1 MATIARLTVNWTGF
15 AGGPGFSA
23 FHFAPAAGPDVTQ
36 AVVNDAVTRL
46 DTYLNAWNAKIPPSV
61 SSRINST
68 VELIN
73 DADGK
78 LISFMTGTSFARAS
92 GTGSG
97 NYSAAAGAVNNWY
110 TAGVRNGR
118 RVRGRTFI
126 VPLAGSALGPD
137 GTIDE
142 ATLGTLRSA
151 STALHAPSAGASKLC
166 IWSRPSSKGATDGIS
181 YDVISSSIPDKTAI
195 LRSRRD

>member
-1 MATIARLTVNWTGF
+1 MATIARITVDWTGF
-15 AGGPGFSA
+15 NGGPGASV
-23 FHFAPAAGPDVTQ
+23 FHFAAAAGPDVTQ

-46 DTYLNAWNAKIPPSV
+46 DTFLNAWNAKLPSTV
-61 SSRINST
+61 ATRQRSQ

-73 DADGK
+73 DSNGQ
-78 LISFMTGTSFARAS
+78 LIGFLNTNPFARAN
-92 GTGSG
+92 GTGTG
-97 NYSAAAGAVNNWY
+97 NYAAAAGAVTNWY
-110 TAGVRNGR
+110 TGGVRNGR

-142 ATLGTLRSA
+142 ATLGTTRSA
-151 STALHAPSAGASKLC
+151 ATALCAPAAGASKLC

-181 YDVISSSIPDKTAI
+181 YDVISANIPDKTAV